1 MVHLLYLYDVNDRHG
16 HVYVDGDV
24 DVVHFVKAERSNLL
38 VVVVLYIQIRGG
50 KQDIK
55 RIKSAFMKINLQLS
69 SSLWSKQLDVWSHL
83 PIKNTVTDRKAHF
96 VGKRNNSRPMIWLII
111 AQC

>member
-50 KQDIK
+50 KQYK
-55 RIKSAFMKINLQLS
+55 NIKSAFMKISLQLS

-83 PIKNTVTDRKAHF
+83 IKRLPSPTEKLTLLGNETTGDMNDMDA
-96 VGKRNNSRPMIWLII
+96 M
-111 AQC
+111 CC

>member
-16 HVYVDGDV
+16 HIYVDGDV

-38 VVVVLYIQIRGG
+38 VVVVLYIQIRGE

-55 RIKSAFMKINLQLS
+55 KIKSAFMKINLQLS

-83 PIKNTVTDRKAHF
+83 PITKTATDRKAHF
-96 VGKRNNSRPMIWLII
+96 IGKRNNRRYE
-111 AQC
+111 